1 MKEHGWIVFLVI
13 AVMLGLLLYSSTFVL
28 DAQQIAIVKTFGKAS
43 APIDGATQAGLH
55 WKWPLPFQMLVRYD
69 AKTFVFEDAGEQVK
83 TMDNLNVVVSTF
95 CTWRIEDAAKFQ
107 RTIETAAEAQERL
120 RDLLR
125 ERKKAVVGSYQL
137 SSFVNTDP
145 SLMLMDKMEQ
155 RILKDVK
162 ATAFEEFGVEVIS
175 VGFMSLTVPEK
186 VSEKI
191 IENMQEERNQL
202 AEGYRS
208 LGTAVAG
215 AIVGRADRAREQIMA
230 FANTLASNLRA
241 KGTEAAAGHFGTFA
255 ENQFFAKFLRRMDF
269 IKEAFSDKTMFLLD
283 PSVEAGIGYFQQD
296 PSPEAEKDSQPDKQR

>member
-13 AVMLGLLLYSSTFVL
+13 AVMLGLLLYSSTFIL
-28 DAQQIAIVKTFGKAS
+28 DAREIAIVKTFGKAS

-55 WKWPLPFQMLVRYD
+55 WKWPWPVRLVRYD
-69 AKTFVFEDAGEQVK
+69 AKTFVFEDAGEEIK
-83 TMDNLNVVVSTF
+83 TTDNLNVVVSTF

-155 RILKDVK
+155 KILKDVK
-162 ATAFEEFGVEVIS
+162 ATAFEEFGVEVMS
-175 VGFMSLTVPEK
+175 VGFMSLTVPET
-186 VSEKI
+186 VSKKI

-202 AEGYRS
+202 AEGYRA

-230 FANTLASNLRA
+230 FANTLAENLRA
-241 KGTEAAAGHFGTFA
+241 KGTEAGAQYYPTFA

-283 PSVEAGIGYFQQD
+283 PSVDAGIGYFQQD